1 MSVAAVRR
9 VISRLEPGGP
19 RTDAELVRAIAP
31 DGVDRE
37 SAFAELVNR
46 HGPMVLGV
54 CRGVLAD
61 SHAAEDAFQA
71 VFLVLARKAN
81 SIRPPGAVGGWLY
94 GVAVRTA
101 RKSKTA
107 TVRQRRRE
115 MAAIVSAG
123 SAPTSTG
130 SAAPGEL
137 ERAELRAIIDA
148 ELAAL
153 PDTHRAAIVLCD
165 LQGKTRSEAA
175 LELDRAE
182 GTVAAWLARGRKAL
196 ATRLARHGVALP
208 AAGLVAVVT
217 PSIVS
222 AELVSVTIGSFVG
235 RGVSDSVLAL
245 AEGVMRSLSSTP
257 TKLVTTVLT
266 VGVLLAVV
274 ATAPAWYAHPEP
286 NAPPGTGAAT
296 VSGVEPHA
304 KAASSS
310 WKEAKVLEL
319 TGWLGGSAVY
329 SADGKVLFVG
339 GTDGHVHAYDVVSWK
354 KLWEYRGAGHFAAL
368 AVVPDGKELAVTTKD
383 GVMFLGALTGK
394 ANDTLEVRES
404 APYAVA
410 FFPDTPI
417 LSDGQ
422 LVATSRKVIFGD
434 AREITVK
441 SWLKWPNV
449 STITLPVRPNGK
461 QPSDPHAGPLAVA
474 PDGKR
479 VVVTGPL
486 DKATGK
492 NVLWAWAAGSG
503 AGNQLLEGHKATV
516 VSAAWSKDGKWI
528 VTGDADGIVIIW
540 DAVKFKEKS
549 RLTLGG
555 RVAAVAVSV
564 DGKHTAAAVVQ
575 PQERKGKDVY
585 SEEIFVWSTA
595 SPPKKPELISSH
607 PVGGPFAGIASLA
620 FHPDGTALASAF
632 ANFDHLT
639 KLGELTGKVRVFA
652 LSVPEKPAPKP
663 AAGHNWSQSSVL
675 TDHAALVNGIAI
687 APDGKSFA
695 AATDANVTCWDTV
708 TRRVLW
714 TYKPTNG
721 NAPVLAL
728 AYSPDSKHLCVAGPT
743 DVKRLDVETG
753 KSAAWYDQNEIVVR
767 FGKMHTLAY
776 HPEGKRLAAS
786 DGYATKVQNLAQ
798 ESEAISIGERP
809 EESKPLPVLPAS
821 AAWSKDGKQ
830 LALIRHKQDKSCVVL
845 WEPGRAESEV
855 ELTGHSERI
864 TCVVWSKD
872 GDVIASGDE
881 KGTVILWDAR
891 THKELWRKQYG
902 DGAGRVHAV
911 AISPEDNTVAIAAN
925 LGARKSPERVVL
937 LAAKDGAEIHHLLGP
952 EETAVSSLAWSS
964 GGRFLLT
971 GCGTPVDRAGGQA
984 APRVGEVVVWERKP

>member
-9 VISRLEPGGP
+9 VVSRLEPGGP

-81 SIRPPGAVGGWLY
+81 SIHPPGAVGGWLY

-148 ELAAL
+148 ELAVL

-182 GTVAAWLARGRKAL
+182 GTVAAWLARGRKTL
-196 ATRLARHGVALP
+196 ANRLARRGVSLP
-208 AAGLVAVVT
+208 ATGLVTVVT

-222 AELVSVTIGSFVG
+222 AELTSVTIGSFVG

-245 AEGVMRSLSSTP
+245 AEGVMRSLSSTS

-266 VGVLLAVV
+266 VGALLTAV

-286 NAPPGTGAAT
+286 IAPPSTGAAT
-296 VSGVEPHA
+296 VSGAEPRA
-304 KAASSS
+304 KAASSL

-329 SADGKVLFVG
+329 SADGKVLFIG

-383 GVMFLGALTGK
+383 GVMFLDALTGK

-422 LVATSRKVIFGD
+422 LVATSRKVIFGS
-434 AREITVK
+434 AREATVK

-449 STITLPVRPNGK
+449 STITLQARAADK
-461 QPSDPHAGPLAVA
+461 QPSDSHAVPLAVD

-479 VVVTGPL
+479 VVVTGSL

-503 AGNQLLEGHKATV
+503 AGNELLEGHKATV

-528 VTGDADGIVIIW
+528 VTGDADGTVIVW

-549 RLTLGG
+549 RLALGG
-555 RVAAVAVSV
+555 RIAAVTVSA

-575 PQERKGKDVY
+575 PQERRERAY
-585 SEEIFVWSTA
+585 SEEVFVWPTA
-595 SPPKKPELISSH
+595 RPPEKPELISSH

-620 FHPDGTALASAF
+620 FHPDGTELTSAF
-632 ANFDHLT
+632 ANFDHLS
-639 KLGELTGKVRVFA
+639 KLGELTGKVRVFT

-663 AAGHNWSQSSVL
+663 AADHNWSQSSVL
-675 TDHAALVNGIAI
+675 TDHAALVNGVAV

-714 TYKPTNG
+714 TYKPFNG

-728 AYSPDSKHLCVAGPT
+728 AYSPDSKHLCVAGPI
-743 DVKRLDVETG
+743 DVMRLDIATG

-767 FGKMHTLAY
+767 FGKMHALAY
-776 HPEGKRLAAS
+776 HPERERLAAS

-798 ESEAISIGERP
+798 ESEGVFNGERP

-821 AAWSKDGKQ
+821 VAWSKGGKQ

-855 ELTGHSERI
+855 ELTGHAERI
-864 TCVVWSKD
+864 TCVVWSQD
-872 GDVIASGDE
+872 GDVIASGDD

-891 THKELWRKQYG
+891 THKELWRKRYG
-902 DGAGRVHAV
+902 DGAGRIHAL
-911 AISPEDNTVAIAAN
+911 AISPEDNTVAIASH
-925 LGARKSPERVVL
+925 LGARKGPERVVL
-937 LAAKDGAEIHHLLGP
+937 LAAKDGAEIRHLLGP
-952 EETAVSSLAWSS
+952 EETAVSSLVWSS
-964 GGRFLLT
+964 DGKFLVT
-971 GCGTPVDRAGGQA
+971 GCGMPAARAGGQA